1 MTTVQKTVNIELLL
15 KDLVRSAMARAFP
28 QLSPSLPDPLITTGK
43 MTDYQC
49 NNAMGLSK
57 QLVQANPPIKMSP
70 QAVGE
75 EIKNYLQENDLI
87 EKFEPTNKGF
97 INVTIRDDW
106 LANMAHEVL
115 LSGINPPTVPTQR
128 VLVDFSSPN
137 VAKEMHVGHLRSTII
152 GECLCRLFEFC
163 DFEVHRIN
171 HVGDWGTAFGMLILY
186 LKRNYPNFVTNP
198 PDISDLT
205 DLYRASK
212 VCFDEDPE
220 FKEQARLEV
229 VKLQA
234 MEEDSLK
241 AWKLICDVSR
251 SEFSKV
257 YERLGVRIKERGE
270 SFYNDLIPVVLK
282 LCEEAGLI
290 EESDGAKLIIS
301 KVKKNLNELD
311 SKDMTRLAAQHL
323 AQLSKDGQKHYHPN
337 LLLAMKKCGIL
348 SGEPGQEVVIL
359 SKKEQKPWSTF
370 DIRKDLDKLMT
381 KLEPLYKGNLDPLF
395 REVFEEK
402 NLIDDDVIAV
412 PRFSFPLMVMKS
424 DGGYTYDT
432 TDLACI
438 YHRFV
443 MEKCDRVIY
452 CTDVGQYEHFLM
464 VIQAGKDMNWL
475 GNSTWDHAGFGLV
488 TGVDGKKIK
497 TRSGETAKLKDLL
510 DEAVARSLSILNERE
525 MSDRAQGHTKEEAE
539 RLSNIIGIGAVKYF
553 DLKQTRVNDYAFNFE
568 KMLDMSG
575 NTAVYLLYQ
584 YARICSI
591 KRKAD
596 VDIEKLK
603 QTTKI
608 SITTRSE
615 RQLALQIFRF
625 QSVILKTLED
635 LYPHHLTDFAS
646 ELMSCFS
653 DFFTNCRVINDPLQD
668 SRLCLIEL
676 TRETLKKTLDI
687 LNIEVAEKI

>member
-1 MTTVQKTVNIELLL
+1 MTSVLKTANIELLL
-15 KDLVRSAMARAFP
+15 KELVRGAMASAFP
-28 QLSPSLPDPLITTGK
+28 QLSAALPEPLITSGK
-43 MTDYQC
+43 VADYQC

-57 QLVQANPPIKMSP
+57 LLVQTNPPVKMTP
-70 QAVGE
+70 QALGE
-75 EIKNYLQENDLI
+75 ELKKHLQENNLI
-87 EKFEPTNKGF
+87 EKFEPTPKGF
-97 INVTIRDDW
+97 INITIRNDW
-106 LANMAHEVL
+106 LVNRAHEVL
-115 LSGINPPTVPTQR
+115 ISGIIPPEVPPQR

-152 GECLCRLFEFC
+152 GECLSRLFEFC
-163 DFEVHRIN
+163 NFDVLRIN

-186 LKRNYPNFVTNP
+186 LKRNYPNYITNP
-198 PDISDLT
+198 PDISNLT

-212 VCFDEDPE
+212 VCFDEDQD

-234 MEEDSLK
+234 HEENSLK

-251 SEFSKV
+251 NEFNKV
-257 YERLGVRIKERGE
+257 YSRLGVRIEERGE

-282 LCEEAGLI
+282 MLEEADLI
-290 EESDGAKLIIS
+290 EKNDGAKVIIG

-311 SKDMTRLAAQHL
+311 SKDMTKLSAQHL
-323 AQLSKDGQKHYHPN
+323 AQMSKSGQKYYHPN
-337 LLLAMKKCGIL
+337 LFLAMKKCGIF
-348 SGEPGQEVVIL
+348 SGEPGHEVVVL

-370 DIRKDLDKLMT
+370 DIRKDLDKLMN

-395 REVFEEK
+395 REVFQEK
-402 NLIDDDVIAV
+402 GLIEGDSIIV
-412 PRFSFPLMVMKS
+412 PRFSFPIMAMKS

-438 YHRFV
+438 YHRLMV
-443 MEKCDRVIY
+443 DKCNRVIY
-452 CTDVGQYEHFLM
+452 CTDVGQYEHFVM
-464 VIQAGKDMNWL
+464 ITQVAKDMHWMD
-475 GNSTWDHAGFGLV
+475 NSTWDHAGFGLV
-488 TGVDGKKIK
+488 TGEDGKKIK

-510 DEAVARSLSILNERE
+510 DEAVARSHLILKQRE
-525 MSDRAQGHTKEEAE
+525 MTDRAQGHSEEDTE

-591 KRKAD
+591 KRKSNVD
-596 VDIEKLK
+596 VEKLK
-603 QTTKI
+603 QTAKI
-608 SITTRSE
+608 SITHRSE
-615 RQLALQIFRF
+615 RQLLLQNFRF
-625 QSVILKTLED
+625 QSTILKTLED
-635 LYPHHLTDFAS
+635 LFPHHLTDFAA

-653 DFFTNCRVINDPLQD
+653 DFFTNCRVINDTLQE
-668 SRLCLIEL
+668 SRLCLVEL
-676 TRETLKKTLDI
+676 TCLTLKKMLDI
-687 LNIEVAEKI
+687 LNIEVTEKI